1 MASCAPC
8 GLGTASQLGGLGA
21 WNPWGVRTPG
31 VPKETSAAQTAAT
44 EALETLPPEQQGWFK
59 NLLGDFDFTKAAEA
73 ITNGIDTVYGWFGL
87 EGSPTEKAAI
97 LAAAAERRQEEEEE
111 RLRRNTR
118 NTFLIVGGGVAL
130 VFMATRRKR

>member
-44 EALETLPPEQQGWFK
+44 EALETLPPEQQGWFE

-87 EGSPTEKAAI
+87 EGSPTEEAAL
-97 LAAAAERRQEEEEE
+97 LAASAQQRQEEEE

>member
-8 GLGTASQLGGLGA
+8 GLGTASQLGGAGSSPF
-21 WNPWGVRTPG
+21 NI
-31 VPKETSAAQTAAT
+31 PKETSAAQTAAT

-59 NLLGDFDFTKAAEA
+59 DVLGDFDFAKAAEA
-73 ITNGIDTVYGWFGL
+73 ITKGIDTVYGLLGL
-87 EGSPTEKAAI
+87 EGSPTEEAAL
-97 LAAAAERRQEEEEE
+97 LAASAQQRQEEEE